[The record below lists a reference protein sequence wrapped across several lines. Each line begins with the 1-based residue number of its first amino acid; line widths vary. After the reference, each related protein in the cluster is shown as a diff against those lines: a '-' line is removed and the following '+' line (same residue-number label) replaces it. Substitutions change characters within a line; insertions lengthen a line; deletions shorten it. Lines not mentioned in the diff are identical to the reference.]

1 MYFRVYSHCL
11 DYSKNWYAYNDLLF
25 GYPKSGRKHEGSTTF
40 RLFSSEV
47 QKVNIADLKDRDGK
61 QPSHTWFNGKV
72 QKAKEVYAITSFGIF
87 LLALRQQQPSQEWI
101 QSTAYQNIKNI
112 VNTVCLEQLDDN
124 VNDDGL
130 DHARNVEPSPKR
142 ARMERQIRLL
152 KEKND
157 EQETVILSVRAHE
170 CLNKIDKSLS
180 IQSPAKITSPRAS
193 TSALIK
199 SKEISPQEKKLR
211 IKAKGEQFMKSL
223 NVVAY
228 AYQENINEVIGNLA
242 SEGDR
247 VYSDIVMGATD
258 VIFSRLEAKAALDT
272 TLSKQSQSIL
282 YQSIRMPHW
291 IYLLLKVRTKI
302 SDAGWQTLLNLTQL
316 GCTGVC

>member
-11 DYSKNWYAYNDLLF
+11 DYNKNWYAYNDLLF

-40 RLFSSEV
+40 RLFSSKV
-47 QKVNIADLKDRDGK
+47 QKVNIADLKDRDGT

-87 LLALRQQQPSQEWI
+87 LLALRQQQPSQEWM

-157 EQETVILSVRAHE
+157 EQETVILFVRAHE
-170 CLNKIDKSLS
+170 CLNKIDKSL
-180 IQSPAKITSPRAS
+180 
-193 TSALIK
+193 
-199 SKEISPQEKKLR
+199 
-211 IKAKGEQFMKSL
+211 
-223 NVVAY
+223 
-228 AYQENINEVIGNLA
+228 
-242 SEGDR
+242 
-247 VYSDIVMGATD
+247 
-258 VIFSRLEAKAALDT
+258 RL
-272 TLSKQSQSIL
+272 
-282 YQSIRMPHW
+282 
-291 IYLLLKVRTKI
+291 
-302 SDAGWQTLLNLTQL
+302 
-316 GCTGVC
+316 

>member
-1 MYFRVYSHCL
+1 M
-11 DYSKNWYAYNDLLF
+11 
-25 GYPKSGRKHEGSTTF
+25 
-40 RLFSSEV
+40 
-47 QKVNIADLKDRDGK
+47 
-61 QPSHTWFNGKV
+61 
-72 QKAKEVYAITSFGIF
+72 
-87 LLALRQQQPSQEWI
+87 

-152 KEKND
+152 KEKNY

-180 IQSPAKITSPRAS
+180 IQSSAKITSPRVS

-247 VYSDIVMGATD
+247 VYSNIVMGATD
-258 VIFSRLEAKAALDT
+258 VIFSRLKAKAALDT

-282 YQSIRMPHW
+282 YQSI
-291 IYLLLKVRTKI
+291 
-302 SDAGWQTLLNLTQL
+302 
-316 GCTGVC
+316 

>member
-1 MYFRVYSHCL
+1 M
-11 DYSKNWYAYNDLLF
+11 
-25 GYPKSGRKHEGSTTF
+25 
-40 RLFSSEV
+40 
-47 QKVNIADLKDRDGK
+47 
-61 QPSHTWFNGKV
+61 
-72 QKAKEVYAITSFGIF
+72 
-87 LLALRQQQPSQEWI
+87 
-101 QSTAYQNIKNI
+101 
-112 VNTVCLEQLDDN
+112 
-124 VNDDGL
+124 
-130 DHARNVEPSPKR
+130 
-142 ARMERQIRLL
+142 
-152 KEKND
+152 
-157 EQETVILSVRAHE
+157 SVRAHE

-211 IKAKGEQFMKSL
+211 IKAKEEQFMKSL

-247 VYSDIVMGATD
+247 VYSDIVMGAAD

>member
-11 DYSKNWYAYNDLLF
+11 DYNKNWYAYNDLLF
-25 GYPKSGRKHEGSTTF
+25 GYPKSGRKHEGNTTF

-47 QKVNIADLKDRDGK
+47 QKVNIADLIDRDGK

-87 LLALRQQQPSQEWI
+87 LLALRQQQPSQEWM

-142 ARMERQIRLL
+142 ARLERQIRLL

-170 CLNKIDKSLS
+170 CLNKIDKSLRLS
-180 IQSPAKITSPRAS
+180 DKPLCCGGIRSSDSRQFSNGLPWVLPIFLGDLGQTDKLSGPDEIPRH
-193 TSALIK
+193 LQI
-199 SKEISPQEKKLR
+199 
-211 IKAKGEQFMKSL
+211 
-223 NVVAY
+223 
-228 AYQENINEVIGNLA
+228 
-242 SEGDR
+242 
-247 VYSDIVMGATD
+247 
-258 VIFSRLEAKAALDT
+258 LDT
-272 TLSKQSQSIL
+272 TYTLGGVTFWNGVHYKGRLQYHGRGYDYDGMHGVPLKEIKDVSAPSPVGFIIASIV
-282 YQSIRMPHW
+282 YF
-291 IYLLLKVRTKI
+291 KE
-302 SDAGWQTLLNLTQL
+302 
-316 GCTGVC
+316 